1 MLNKKSIN
9 GNKKFERHP
18 VIRPHANGNNVNNE
32 HKWFMTL
39 PILLFLRHY
48 KDTQNMIKFEKY
60 VIFIFSNLSVLA
72 VDIFFY

>member
-1 MLNKKSIN
+1 
-9 GNKKFERHP
+9 
-18 VIRPHANGNNVNNE
+18 
-32 HKWFMTL
+32 MTIGIFKEWL
-39 PILLFLRHY
+39 AKYFCD